1 VEGIESRLGVPSPV
15 PTEAGAPADGEA
27 AERPMTQTQIS
38 RRAAIGG
45 ALAGLGGLGSLLLF
59 PGQALAK
66 QAVVHDP
73 FVIFLKGPY
82 RPVAH
87 PPADNLGLSTVNL
100 SDGSYS
106 TTKIY
111 PVTGIPGFNDPKV
124 AIGAFYVQFV
134 GDLCAYRLPGG
145 TLAMRFTVIEDDFP
159 VTNKGGAV
167 VPDGNGGTF
176 QEGTLELTILE
187 ATGWYRDFA
196 GGHNHMQ
203 DRLQFLAP
211 GDGSGGAVEHCL
223 CNISKP

>member
-1 VEGIESRLGVPSPV
+1 MRGLIGVPSPASAEGV
-15 PTEAGAPADGEA
+15 DPAEEEAVMEQ
-27 AERPMTQTQIS
+27 PMITSQTVIS

-73 FVIFLKGPY
+73 FVVILKGPY
-82 RPVAH
+82 HPVVQG
-87 PPADNLGLSTVNL
+87 PADNLGLSTVKL

-145 TLAMRFTVIEDDFP
+145 TLAMRFTTIEDDFP
-159 VTNKGGAV
+159 LSGGGTNVDDGKGGK
-167 VPDGNGGTF
+167 F
-176 QEGTLELTILE
+176 LEGTLELTILE
-187 ATGWYRDFA
+187 GTGWYRDFA

-211 GDGSGGAVEHCL
+211 GDGTGGAVEHCL